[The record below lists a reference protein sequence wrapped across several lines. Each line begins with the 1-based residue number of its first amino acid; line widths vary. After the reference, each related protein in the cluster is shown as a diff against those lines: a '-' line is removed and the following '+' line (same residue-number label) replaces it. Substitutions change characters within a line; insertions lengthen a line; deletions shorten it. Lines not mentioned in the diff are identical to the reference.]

1 MVKDG
6 FSEDWTDSEVD
17 LLHWRKVHP
26 DENGAYRESRVKI
39 RIDLDEES
47 QAVIVQEDGKSC
59 LHIPIETTAECH
71 MYIPDTFS
79 DGSGKGSGRTHLVV
93 YLNDGDAWAE
103 RNRDDGSFTKKNI
116 RNLEKS
122 SWNLMESMDFSAAS
136 LHLEKD
142 KEYRLWP
149 KRIGYW
155 TNLEDDQW
163 DNPPIQGQNR
173 FKIQLFAEINGQGP
187 QEIHSFVLT

>member
-1 MVKDG
+1 
-6 FSEDWTDSEVD
+6 
-17 LLHWRKVHP
+17 
-26 DENGAYRESRVKI
+26 
-39 RIDLDEES
+39 
-47 QAVIVQEDGKSC
+47 
-59 LHIPIETTAECH
+59 
-71 MYIPDTFS
+71 
-79 DGSGKGSGRTHLVV
+79 
-93 YLNDGDAWAE
+93 
-103 RNRDDGSFTKKNI
+103 
-116 RNLEKS
+116 
-122 SWNLMESMDFSAAS
+122 MESMDFSAAS

-155 TNLEDDQW
+155 TNLEDG